1 MQSSNNN
8 LFFPLKSFSFKKGF
22 TSQFWQCGAGAYFFF
37 LFLQLFHIFIS
48 VPTLEVTSFLHQLGT
63 SWSCPSLAA
72 LSLTALVWVS
82 RLAGFQNVYLDSEQG
97 GKSGNWKGS
106 MQRGKAISPS
116 AAGLCVM
123 SYSEPKPVSLHLIE
137 KCWEYVSTL
146 LHTYK
151 AKKHLTW

>member
-8 LFFPLKSFSFKKGF
+8 LFFPLKSFSFKKGSI
-22 TSQFWQCGAGAYFFF
+22 SQFWQCGAGAYFF

-48 VPTLEVTSFLHQLGT
+48 VPTLEVTSFLHQPGT

-72 LSLTALVWVS
+72 LSLAALVCVS
-82 RLAGFQNVYLDSEQG
+82 RLAGLQNVYLDSEQG
-97 GKSGNWKGS
+97 GKSGNRKGS

-123 SYSEPKPVSLHLIE
+123 SYSEPKPVSSHLTE
-137 KCWEYVSTL
+137 KC
-146 LHTYK
+146 
-151 AKKHLTW
+151 

>member
-8 LFFPLKSFSFKKGF
+8 WFFPLKSFSLKKRFYFSVLAMWG
-22 TSQFWQCGAGAYFFF
+22 WGLFFF
-37 LFLQLFHIFIS
+37 LFPQLFHIFIS

-63 SWSCPSLAA
+63 SWSCLSLAA

-97 GKSGNWKGS
+97 GKSGNRKGS

-123 SYSEPKPVSLHLIE
+123 SYSEPKPVSSHLTE
-137 KCWEYVSTL
+137 KCWEYVSIL

-151 AKKHLTW
+151 AKKSI